1 MTAVATAPL
10 LGSQTP
16 RLFTPPLRE
25 LTPASSLG
33 FEAVRFAD
41 DVLGITLMPWQR
53 WLLVHMLELNPDGT
67 FRFRTVLIQ
76 VARQNGKSTL
86 AQVLSLWRMFVDRSP
101 LVIGTA
107 QNLDVAEEVWTG
119 AVEMAEGTPELL
131 AEIAAVERTNG
142 KKALRLTG
150 GERYKVAAASRRG
163 GRGLSGDLVLLD
175 EIREHRT
182 WDAWAAVTKTTMARP
197 RPQIVAL
204 SNAGDSS
211 SVVLN
216 HLRTLG
222 LATLDGGDPSIGFFE
237 WSAPEGCDLDDRDGW
252 AAANPALGHTI
263 TEASIAAALATD
275 PEPIFRTEVLCQQ
288 VDEIE
293 QRVIPELAWV
303 ALTRDDTITGPV
315 SVSVEVT
322 MKRDEACVWVCGAN
336 STGTAQIEC
345 ADHRAG
351 TDWVSERVGELIE
364 RHEVLAVG
372 CRSGGPVA
380 SLLPELRGVCEDSQ
394 TEFVAVNSAKFAGMC
409 GGFFDAVIG
418 GSLAHRAD
426 PRLNASVSAAKRHQQ
441 VDAWTWERSQV
452 DVDAA
457 PLVAATGAYA
467 LFVQRRNTDYDV
479 LQSIF

>member
-1 MTAVATAPL
+1 MLWGVTE
-10 LGSQTP
+10 P
-16 RLFTPPLRE
+16 RLWTPSLRPISAD
-25 LTPASSLG
+25 TSIGWQAI
-33 FEAVRFAD
+33 RFAD

-53 WLLVHMLELNPDGT
+53 WLLEHMLELNPDGT

-394 TEFVAVNSAKFAGMC
+394 TEFVAVNSAQFAGMC

-441 VDAWTWERSQV
+441 VDAWTWSRTQV

-467 LFVQRRNTDYDV
+467 LFVQRRNTEYDV